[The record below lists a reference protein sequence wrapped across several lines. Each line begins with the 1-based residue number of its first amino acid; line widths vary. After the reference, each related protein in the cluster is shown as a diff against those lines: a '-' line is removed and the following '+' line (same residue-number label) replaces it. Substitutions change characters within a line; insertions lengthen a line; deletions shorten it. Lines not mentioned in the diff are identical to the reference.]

1 MRLGRGRGT
10 VYSMHMSSNTARA
23 LRLVIALAVV
33 IASIWIVFNSV
44 KSTLPT
50 VGDSTDVVAL
60 QKYAKAVSSGNY
72 EQALIE
78 SAGLR
83 QGVDNGVAK
92 VLYPVDP
99 LTCLAIDMPKYRAST
114 SLSVVRVSPL
124 VCKGSVAVVVVK
136 PGS

>member
-1 MRLGRGRGT
+1 
-10 VYSMHMSSNTARA
+10 MHMSSNTARA

-33 IASIWIVFNSV
+33 IVSIWIVFSSV

-50 VGDSTDVVAL
+50 VGDSNDVVAL

-83 QGVDNGVAK
+83 QGVANGVAK

-99 LTCLAIDMPKYRAST
+99 LTCLAIDAPKYRAST
-114 SLSVVRVSPL
+114 SLAVVRVNPL
-124 VCKGSVAVVVVK
+124 VCKGSVPVLVVK
-136 PGS
+136 PGA